1 MAQKRSEPS
10 EFFAGAS
17 NKGGLNMPKIIAMV
31 LAGGRVGE
39 LDVLTYERPKSTVP
53 FGGLYRIIDFPLS
66 NLMNSGI
73 ERVGILSQ
81 YRSSSLIEH
90 IGMGASWD
98 MVGRHRGVSL
108 LPPFHGLNASD
119 WYRGTADAV
128 YQNLDF
134 IRLHA
139 PDLVLILSGDH
150 IYSMDYREVIAFH
163 QAMQADVTAVF
174 TFMSGDTSRFGQ
186 AIIAEDDPRGGR
198 ILQYAEKPV
207 QSVSNWVSLTIFVFK
222 TQVLEELIQANVTA
236 DSHEFGR
243 DILPNLVGNYR
254 FFGYKFHG
262 YWAYSRTLEEYW
274 NANMALLGVEPVI
287 DLQRWGVR
295 TNLEHEA
302 IRDRP
307 PAVVG
312 PGAFMRNVRCY
323 NGVRVEGM
331 VENSI
336 LFPGV
341 HIEKGAEVRDSIL
354 LFDSY
359 VKSGAKLN
367 RAITDIGVR
376 IGMGCTVGAVEGGER
391 SELAVIGMKA
401 VLSDGVVVPAGG
413 RVLPRAVVG

>member
-1 MAQKRSEPS
+1 
-10 EFFAGAS
+10 
-17 NKGGLNMPKIIAMV
+17 MPKTIAMI

-39 LDVLTYERPKSTVP
+39 LDVLTHERPKSTVP

-119 WYRGTADAV
+119 WYKGTADAV

-134 IRLHA
+134 IRSHS
-139 PDLVLILSGDH
+139 PDLVMLLSGDH
-150 IYSMDYREVIAFH
+150 VYSMDYRKVIAFH
-163 QAMQADVTAVF
+163 QEMQADCTAVF
-174 TFMSGDTSRFGQ
+174 TSMHGDISRFGQ
-186 AIIAEDDPRGGR
+186 AVIADDGPSGGR
-198 ILQYAEKPV
+198 ILEYMEKPATPI
-207 QSVSNWVSLTIFVFK
+207 SNWVSLTIFVFK
-222 TQVLEELIQANVTA
+222 THVLEELLQANVKA
-236 DSHEFGR
+236 ESHEFGR
-243 DILPNLVGNYR
+243 DILPNLVKNYR
-254 FFGYKFHG
+254 FFGYKFYG

-274 NANMALLGVEPVI
+274 SANMALLGTHPAI

-295 TNLEHEA
+295 TNLDHEA

-307 PAVVG
+307 PAIIG
-312 PGAFMRNVRCY
+312 PSAVLRNVRCY
-323 NGVRVEGM
+323 NGVHVEGR

-341 HIEKGAEVRDSIL
+341 CVEKGAEVRNSIL
-354 LFDSY
+354 FFDTH
-359 VKSGAKLN
+359 VQSGARLN
-367 RAITDIGVR
+367 RAITDIGVQ
-376 IGMGCTVGAVEGGER
+376 IGRNCAIGCEQGEM
-391 SELAVIGMKA
+391 SELAVIGMRA
-401 VLSDGVVVPAGG
+401 TLADGVSIAPGG
-413 RVLPRAVVG
+413 RVLPRAIVE

>member
-1 MAQKRSEPS
+1 
-10 EFFAGAS
+10 
-17 NKGGLNMPKIIAMV
+17 MPNTIAMI

-39 LDVLTYERPKSTVP
+39 LDVLTHERPKSTVP

-81 YRSSSLIEH
+81 YRSSSLIKH

-119 WYRGTADAV
+119 WYKGTADAV

-134 IRLHA
+134 IRSHS
-139 PDLVLILSGDH
+139 PDLVVLLSGDH
-150 IYSMDYREVIAFH
+150 VYSMDYRKVIAFH
-163 QAMQADVTAVF
+163 QDMQADATAVF
-174 TFMSGDTSRFGQ
+174 TFMRGDTSRFGQ
-186 AIIAEDDPRGGR
+186 AVIAEDNLSGGR
-198 ILQYAEKPV
+198 ILEYVEKPAV
-207 QSVSNWVSLTIFVFK
+207 PISNWVSLTIFVFK
-222 TQVLEELIQANVTA
+222 THVLEELLTANVTA
-236 DSHEFGR
+236 ASHEFGR
-243 DILPNLVGNYR
+243 DILPNLVKNYR

-274 NANMALLGVEPVI
+274 NANMALLGRRPVI
-287 DLQRWGVR
+287 DLHQWRVR
-295 TNLEHEA
+295 TNLDHEA

-307 PAVVG
+307 PAIIG
-312 PGAFMRNVRCY
+312 PSAVLRNVRCY
-323 NGVRVEGM
+323 NGVQVEGS

-341 HIEKGAEVRDSIL
+341 CVEKGAEVRDSIL
-354 LFDSY
+354 FFDTY
-359 VKSGAKLN
+359 VKGGTRLN

-376 IGMGCTVGAVEGGER
+376 IGRNCTVGGVEDREK
-391 SELAVIGMKA
+391 SELTVIGMNA
-401 VLSDGVVVPAGG
+401 DLSDGVVIPAGG
-413 RVLPRAVVG
+413 RVLPRSSIS